1 MNSLGLHTDKAH
13 QLTGRL
19 NALLANYQM
28 FYQNLRGFHWNI
40 EGNSFFELHTKFEE
54 LYTQANLSVD
64 EIAERILTLEGT
76 PLHTFEDYISNST
89 IKAAKGLKTAQ
100 ETVSTTVDNLST
112 PVATEREILDLAG
125 AAGDE
130 GTDSLMSDYIRE
142 KEKTIWMLR
151 SYLGK

>member
-13 QLTGRL
+13 QLAGRL

-28 FYQNLRGFHWNI
+28 FYQNLHGFHWNI

-89 IKAAKGLKTAQ
+89 IKAAKGLKQ
-100 ETVSTTVDNLST
+100 LKR
-112 PVATEREILDLAG
+112 PFQQQ
-125 AAGDE
+125 
-130 GTDSLMSDYIRE
+130 
-142 KEKTIWMLR
+142 
-151 SYLGK
+151 